1 MDQIYKTDLN
11 ELFSYQRKGE
21 KLEEKEKVIEIEIER
36 LRDFKEHPFHVKD
49 DKEMSLLKESIKN
62 YGILSP
68 LIVRPVLDGVYE
80 IVKDYIE
87 MIQIT
92 ALRKQLETE
101 KVSQNFMIS
110 IFNNAITPKKTNR
123 KITLT
128 EKKLTRYFPPEYS
141 QEEMEKVIETLLE
154 EWTKRQEG

>member
-1 MDQIYKTDLN
+1 MVCGLHIFQRFIWKPIQYQLHIIVKREARLDQIYKTDLN

-68 LIVRPVLDGVYE
+68 LIVRPVLDPRMVLSE
-80 IVKDYIE
+80 TPIAFASCVWFICFDFLRFLIFSPNVIVGLY
-87 MIQIT
+87 Q
-92 ALRKQLETE
+92 
-101 KVSQNFMIS
+101 
-110 IFNNAITPKKTNR
+110 
-123 KITLT
+123 
-128 EKKLTRYFPPEYS
+128 RY
-141 QEEMEKVIETLLE
+141 
-154 EWTKRQEG
+154 

>member
-68 LIVRPVLDGVYE
+68 LIVRPVLDGDPDE
-80 IVKDYIE
+80 QD
-87 MIQIT
+87 
-92 ALRKQLETE
+92 
-101 KVSQNFMIS
+101 
-110 IFNNAITPKKTNR
+110 
-123 KITLT
+123 
-128 EKKLTRYFPPEYS
+128 
-141 QEEMEKVIETLLE
+141 EEMEAILSSLIEKLQQIRDQHFYSLNLQEYLNNIE
-154 EWTKRQEG
+154 EDTDDA

>member
-80 IVKDYIE
+80 IVSGHR
-87 MIQIT
+87 
-92 ALRKQLETE
+92 RKYAAQGR
-101 KVSQNFMIS
+101 FI
-110 IFNNAITPKKTNR
+110 
-123 KITLT
+123 
-128 EKKLTRYFPPEYS
+128 LTRLEVP
-141 QEEMEKVIETLLE
+141 TLRENTAERENTDYLLLLLC
-154 EWTKRQEG
+154 

>member
-68 LIVRPVLDGVYE
+68 LIVRPVLDQFAGC
-80 IVKDYIE
+80 
-87 MIQIT
+87 
-92 ALRKQLETE
+92 L
-101 KVSQNFMIS
+101 
-110 IFNNAITPKKTNR
+110 
-123 KITLT
+123 
-128 EKKLTRYFPPEYS
+128 
-141 QEEMEKVIETLLE
+141 
-154 EWTKRQEG
+154 